1 MCCHPRRALG
11 SLGWFRGAP
20 RGLAAPPGRLLP
32 GPGCRGGLPK
42 GRSMRIQGGQS
53 GESLQSAPI
62 LSNCAPGA
70 ASIGDLLARN
80 SLLPDLRPGADS
92 RGASVRPCQG
102 ALAPRLPPRSPPFPQ
117 EGGHRG
123 TLKPPPKPRGRG
135 CLKSGVQPI
144 VNLPSPYSFSSVAP
158 PLPAHRAYTLLCP
171 PARERATAR
180 STGPGRGL
188 PSPGTNVA
196 CQPERGFQT
205 QSAHGAGGR
214 PGSRRWARWRP
225 GGPGTVSSGHG
236 RNWAR
241 WRGVGGWW
249 RGWRS
254 RAPEETTSPQR
265 GPARPIAISK
275 KARVRGRVCACV
287 FSFFPGRKPK
297 RKMGVKVLLKAS
309 PETCL
314 Q

>member
-1 MCCHPRRALG
+1 MLPSTPRALG

-32 GPGCRGGLPK
+32 GPGCRGGLRK

-62 LSNCAPGA
+62 LSNCARGA

-123 TLKPPPKPRGRG
+123 TLKPPPKPQGRG

-144 VNLPSPYSFSSVAP
+144 VNLPSPYSFSSVP
-158 PLPAHRAYTLLCP
+158 PPPRPPRIHPALPSRTRAGKCTLHGTREGVAQPGYECRLPAGTWVPDA
-171 PARERATAR
+171 ERARGGWASRVKAVGSLETRGPRDCQFR
-180 STGPGRGL
+180 SWTELGP
-188 PSPGTNVA
+188 V
-196 CQPERGFQT
+196 
-205 QSAHGAGGR
+205 AGG
-214 PGSRRWARWRP
+214 G
-225 GGPGTVSSGHG
+225 
-236 RNWAR
+236 
-241 WRGVGGWW
+241 GVGGGDEGAE
-249 RGWRS
+249 RRRKPPPPNPG
-254 RAPEETTSPQR
+254 QR
-265 GPARPIAISK
+265 GQSQFR
-275 KARVRGRVCACV
+275 RRLGCGGACV
-287 FSFFPGRKPK
+287 PVSSASSPVVNLNGRW
-297 RKMGVKVLLKAS
+297 VLK
-309 PETCL
+309 CC
-314 Q
+314 